1 VWLVVVVL
9 FPKPGLVFCEKCSLR
24 TLLLPQLS
32 PIKPQRVCDECFL
45 LRKTFE
51 VLALI
56 DALPAPPQ
64 ETSTPPAPAD
74 QHQEEHHELAQ
85 PELDE

>member
-1 VWLVVVVL
+1 
-9 FPKPGLVFCEKCSLR
+9 LR

-45 LRKTFE
+45 LRKTAE

-64 ETSTPPAPAD
+64 ETSTPPAD
-74 QHQEEHHELAQ
+74 QHEEHHELAQ